1 MTIDVAVRLGLEGG
15 QAATRGIEDFGAKGA
30 KSFKEMRRE
39 ASALPPHLVAVSR
52 GVGAVKDKVDDL
64 AASTGAFGSV
74 AESFGKYGLFI
85 SAGAAA
91 LGLAAGYAKTAIEG
105 AVAYGDAIGD
115 ASQKLGVGAG
125 MLQEYRF
132 AMIKVGGEAGDAD
145 AAIGGFT
152 KTLGLAEAGYK
163 KSLAAF
169 KQLGFSRQDIKS
181 FKDVDEALRAVAER
195 VANLGNERQRQA
207 IAEKLGL
214 GPMIPLLREGA
225 DGMAE
230 LFQRARDLG
239 WVMSDEV
246 IAKAGDAADQLED
259 LKQVIDVQLNTALIE
274 AAPLLVSMSGAMVDG
289 AKSAGQFAQELT
301 SLKSLIDDWIASRPS
316 VKLSFEVTW
325 KFLNKVEDFFQ
336 GISKGSLEKL
346 GFNKLYLDQ
355 FYGDAK
361 DFPADDGGAVADRRS
376 GADGSKQG
384 DRPKGTGQLGSVGAE
399 EDAARAAANAQRE
412 RKRALEA
419 SARTTSAI
427 AAADARELAAQRQ
440 YAGTLEQ
447 MLETE
452 LAALDDAQARRM
464 AEIDR
469 DAAEGRLDKLKVAE
483 LKRAEADAY
492 AAEREVLQRRAFDDT
507 QQRRLAD
514 EKALAEVT
522 QQLLG
527 LASAGARTAEERRAI
542 ELEIL
547 ESQQKIAKA
556 ELERAL
562 AADGAHD
569 EAWKDARRNDQQR
582 LFDAQRGS
590 VERGTMGPLES
601 YADRLVRTNAE
612 VKESLQAVAVDGFKM
627 LNDGIVDATLNA
639 GTLGD
644 VFADVGK
651 MIVASL
657 EHVVIQMLVIKPMV
671 DALMRSV
678 NGGGGGG
685 FLNTLISGVGT
696 ALGGALGAPR
706 ISAASAADLGG
717 ANLVAQLSKGRA
729 GGGPVYRGDV
739 RPIHEQGFERI
750 AAFSRD
756 SYVMDAARTARE
768 IADSSVSSRHGG
780 ERPVSVSLNN
790 NAPMPLQATATE
802 RDDGA
807 GGRRLDIDLVEL
819 IDSRVSKGKREM
831 FDGSMD
837 SAFQSKFGIRPRL
850 NGG

>member
-1 MTIDVAVRLGLEGG
+1 MTVDVAIRLGLEGG

-30 KSFKEMRRE
+30 KSFKEMRQE
-39 ASALPPHLVAVSR
+39 AAALPPHLVAVSR
-52 GVGAVKDKVDDL
+52 GVGALKDKVEDL
-64 AASTGAFGSV
+64 SASTGAFGSI
-74 AESFGKYGLFI
+74 AESFGKHGLFI

-91 LGLAAGYAKTAIEG
+91 LGASAVAFKGAVEN
-105 AVAYGDAIGD
+105 AVAYGDAI
-115 ASQKLGVGAG
+115 
-125 MLQEYRF
+125 
-132 AMIKVGGEAGDAD
+132 AD
-145 AAIGGFT
+145 AAQKAGVSTDLLQELRYAVHATGGEYEDADEALSSFT
-152 KTLGLAEAGYK
+152 KTLGLAESGYSK
-163 KSLAAF
+163 ALKPF
-169 KQLGFSRQDIKS
+169 KQLGFTQQDLKNFS
-181 FKDVDEALRAVAER
+181 SADEALKAVAGR
-195 VANLGNERQRQA
+195 VAALRKETERQA
-207 IAEKLGL
+207 ISDKLGL
-214 GPMIPLLREGA
+214 GKMIPLLREGTA
-225 DGMAE
+225 GLLMY
-230 LFQRARDLG
+230 LQRAHEAG
-239 WVMSDEV
+239 AVMDNSLT
-246 IAKAGDAADQLED
+246 KSAGDANDRLED
-259 LKQVIDVQLNTALIE
+259 LAKALNINVAEALVTSAPMLITLSEKLVDVSKE
-274 AAPLLVSMSGAMVDG
+274 
-289 AKSAGQFAQELT
+289 AKSFA
-301 SLKSLIDDWIASRPS
+301 D
-316 VKLSFEVTW
+316 KLNAIGDAVDRWKANNPEIVVTFKAVW
-325 KFLNKVEDFFQ
+325 KGLQGVEDFFDNMT
-336 GISKGSLEKL
+336 KGALEKM
-346 GFNKLYLDQ
+346 GVDKVFLDRI
-355 FYGDAK
+355 YAK
-361 DFPADDGGAVADRRS
+361 RGAAPAAAKAEPDE
-376 GADGSKQG
+376 
-384 DRPKGTGQLGSVGAE
+384 PKRDESLKPAGAE

-492 AAEREVLQRRAFDDT
+492 AAEREVLQRRAFEDT

-514 EKALAEVT
+514 EKALAETT

-527 LASAGARTAEERRAI
+527 LASAGARTAEERRTI
-542 ELEIL
+542 ELAIL
-547 ESQQKIAKA
+547 ASQQKIAKA

-569 EAWKDARRNDQQR
+569 EAWKDARRNDQER

-590 VERGTMGPLES
+590 VQRGTMGPLES
-601 YADRLVRTNAE
+601 YADRLVQTNAE
-612 VKESLQAVAVDGFKM
+612 VKESLQAIAVDGFKM

-639 GTLGD
+639 GSLGD

-685 FLNTLISGVGT
+685 GGFLNALIGGVGT
-696 ALGGALGAPR
+696 FLGGALGAPQV
-706 ISAASAADLGG
+706 SAAAAADLGG
-717 ANLVAQLSKGRA
+717 ANLVAQLSKGLSTGRA

-750 AAFSRD
+750 AAFSGD
-756 SYVMDAARTARE
+756 SYVVDAARTARE
-768 IADSSVSSRHGG
+768 MIDSSATSRSGG
-780 ERPVSVSLNN
+780 ERPVSVALNN
-790 NAPMPLQATATE
+790 NAPMPLRATATE

-837 SAFQSKFGIRPRL
+837 SAFQTKFGIRPRL